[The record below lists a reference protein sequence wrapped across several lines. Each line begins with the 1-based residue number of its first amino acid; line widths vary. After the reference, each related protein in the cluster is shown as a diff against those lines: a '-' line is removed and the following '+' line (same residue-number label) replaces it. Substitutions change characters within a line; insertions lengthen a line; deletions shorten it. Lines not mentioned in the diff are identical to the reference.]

1 MPTQIYNLQQHHQ
14 MYPAEFEWTINLETL
29 DQDYKP
35 HSNLGFSS
43 VSDML
48 QTFMGLSGYGMAQK
62 LDVSA
67 DSSRQKSWETD
78 RRKRRFK
85 SDKTIVWTGLRLS
98 GMLTQLAT
106 R

>member
-1 MPTQIYNLQQHHQ
+1 

-48 QTFMGLSGYGMAQK
+48 QTFMGLSGYGRLLLRQRDSFG
-62 LDVSA
+62 LSLYSSA
-67 DSSRQKSWETD
+67 MPGWGRFFSSCTKHIAISINSN
-78 RRKRRFK
+78 KK
-85 SDKTIVWTGLRLS
+85 
-98 GMLTQLAT
+98 
-106 R
+106 